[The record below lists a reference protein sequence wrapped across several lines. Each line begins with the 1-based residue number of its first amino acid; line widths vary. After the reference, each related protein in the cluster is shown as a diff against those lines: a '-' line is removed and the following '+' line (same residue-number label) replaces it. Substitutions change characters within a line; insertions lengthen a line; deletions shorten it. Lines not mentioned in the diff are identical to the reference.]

1 MDAWQRNSLCKEQRH
16 HGRAGFLENNSRMDN
31 RLGTPLPCGT
41 CICRVG
47 VLRSA
52 QAFHIRRR
60 GERGEE
66 QNALYHSPAKQN
78 SADGGGSSRSA
89 DLSVSLYSA
98 YDLRSH
104 YGNERK
110 SGPRRARLPYLRG
123 CLTRSYSYPL
133 GAVCSYGE
141 TVWRRRVQAPQG
153 IRPRG
158 ERRAE

>member
-1 MDAWQRNSLCKEQRH
+1 MYPQTGILPEKLEELELLAVYDQVEMPLRAVLARMEVAGMLDHQQVSLEEIIQ
-16 HGRAGFLENNSRMDN
+16 ALNLSR
-31 RLGTPLPCGT
+31 G
-41 CICRVG
+41 
-47 VLRSA
+47 
-52 QAFHIRRR
+52 
-60 GERGEE
+60 E

-98 YDLRSH
+98 YDLRSY

-110 SGPRRARLPYLRG
+110 SGPRRTRLPYLRG